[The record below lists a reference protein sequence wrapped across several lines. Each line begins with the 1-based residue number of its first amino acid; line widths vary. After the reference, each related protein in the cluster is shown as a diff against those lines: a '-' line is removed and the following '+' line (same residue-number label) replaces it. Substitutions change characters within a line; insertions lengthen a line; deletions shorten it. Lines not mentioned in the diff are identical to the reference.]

1 MSSSAS
7 SVRLRPPGEH
17 RVLGVLG
24 GMGPLATARFYE
36 AVVRATPADHDQLH
50 IPTVIWSDPRI
61 PDRTAAIL
69 GGGPSPVP
77 AMVEG
82 ARRLEA
88 MGAEILAMPCN
99 TAHAF
104 LPAVRAATGTTWVDM
119 IGATLD
125 RIARTGAERVGIL
138 GTRGTRAA
146 GLYDAA
152 AAPRGLDVFYPS
164 DTDQS
169 LLIDDAIGHVKSG
182 RRLLRA
188 ERLVAAAAARLHAA
202 GADVLIAACTELPLV
217 LGAASRVVPVV
228 DSLDCLASACVRE
241 VATAVV

>member
-1 MSSSAS
+1 M
-7 SVRLRPPGEH
+7 
-17 RVLGVLG
+17 LGVLG

-36 AVVRATPADHDQLH
+36 AVVRATPAGRDQLH

-69 GGGPSPVP
+69 AGGPSPVP

-82 ARRLEA
+82 ARRLAA
-88 MGAEILAMPCN
+88 MGADVLAMPCN

-104 LPAVRAATGTTWVDM
+104 LPAVRAATGTIWIDM
-119 IGATLD
+119 IGETLD
-125 RIARTGAERVGIL
+125 RIAPTGAERVGVL

-152 AAPRGLDVFYPS
+152 AAHRGLDVVYPS

-169 LLIDDAIGHVKSG
+169 LLVDDAIGLVKGG
-182 RRLLRA
+182 RRLLLA
-188 ERLVAAAAARLHAA
+188 ERLVAAAAARLHAD

-217 LGAASRVVPVV
+217 LGTASRVVTVV
-228 DSLDCLASACVRE
+228 DSLDCLAAACVRE
-241 VATAVV
+241 VVSAVV